1 MSTEEKFL
9 DFKCPSCG
17 EMVSF
22 PAAHAGLVEECPL
35 CFESLIVPKDGGDVG
50 GAVPLPLATP
60 RLVLRRLRELD
71 LRDLVDLYA
80 GHEQTGETEGEVQ
93 ERHDK
98 EEERILNWLQRDRE
112 VKLTTP
118 DQSFFV
124 GIELQEDKKLIG
136 CTELRFQGADHLQGG
151 FNVTINPKCRRKGFA
166 SEAVAGLLEF
176 CFEGISMHR
185 VAASCDPGDVGAV
198 RMLEKVGMRR
208 EGVFLKDRWWLD
220 EWTDTAY
227 YALLAEEYRESTAS
241 GAGSGQ
247 SPA

>member
-1 MSTEEKFL
+1 MNTEESFL
-9 DFKCPSCG
+9 DFKCPYCG

-50 GAVPLPLATP
+50 AAVPLPMATP

-80 GHEQTGETEGEVQ
+80 GDEQTSETEGAAQ
-93 ERHDK
+93 DQRDK
-98 EEERILNWLQRDRE
+98 EEERILQWLQRDRD

-124 GIELQEDKKLIG
+124 GIELQENKMLIG
-136 CTELRFQGADHLQGG
+136 CMELRFQGADHLQVGI
-151 FNVTINPKCRRKGFA
+151 NVTINRKCQRRGFA
-166 SEAVAGLLEF
+166 SEAVAGLLDF
-176 CFEGISMHR
+176 CFEAISMHR
-185 VAASCDPGDVGAV
+185 VTGSCDPGDVGAV

-208 EGVFLKDRWWLD
+208 EGVFLKDRWLMDRWL
-220 EWTDTAY
+220 DTAY
-227 YALLAEEYRESTAS
+227 YALLAEEYRESV
-241 GAGSGQ
+241 
-247 SPA
+247 